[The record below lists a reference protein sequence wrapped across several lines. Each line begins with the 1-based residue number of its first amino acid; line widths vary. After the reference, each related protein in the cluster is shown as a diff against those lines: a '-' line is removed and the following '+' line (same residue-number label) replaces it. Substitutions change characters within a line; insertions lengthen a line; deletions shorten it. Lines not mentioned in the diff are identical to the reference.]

1 MGSTSKVFSQVSKG
15 LLLITSDGEFINK
28 REQNVIQERPK
39 NVVEGVGY
47 GLKSIFKGVKSG
59 ISGVVTKPIQGAQNE
74 GVKGFMKG
82 MYKGISG
89 LVVKPVS
96 GTLDFVSKTTEG
108 IKNNVSQKVKKA
120 KRIRMIRPFYGHT

>member
-1 MGSTSKVFSQVSKG
+1 MGSASKVFSQVSKG

>member
-1 MGSTSKVFSQVSKG
+1 
-15 LLLITSDGEFINK
+15 
-28 REQNVIQERPK
+28 
-39 NVVEGVGY
+39 
-47 GLKSIFKGVKSG
+47 
-59 ISGVVTKPIQGAQNE
+59 
-74 GVKGFMKG
+74 MKG